1 MSLLAIVKKNQG
13 QNQLLLG
20 KWLGKIKDKTIV
32 NSYMGRKKTSVKRM
46 VLLAIVLNQLCLLKS
61 MAL

>member
-1 MSLLAIVKKNQG
+1 MGKKKQG

-20 KWLGKIKDKTIV
+20 KWLGKSKDKTIV
-32 NSYMGRKKTSVKRM
+32 NSYMGRKKTSVKTM
-46 VLLAIVLNQLCLLKS
+46 VLLAIVLNQLCLLKP